1 MRLSKKTFILHFRL
15 FKATFFLRMGKDF
28 PPIWDRFLK
37 AEMEGSPILF
47 ASTKLAFNMYILILK
62 MFYGKHHAAEEFGI
76 RLSNTTEKFENSLKK
91 MKIFQWFF
99 NFFSEFS
106 NYSVVFESQ
115 IPNLR
120 SVMFA
125 VNTMTQA
132 ASKLAKRYDLQFRK

>member
-1 MRLSKKTFILHFRL
+1 MAKRISFFHIPPHPLLRHVVNFEGQPSIPNPKLGFCPNWRNLPPPQKKNQHKALMFILHFRL

-76 RLSNTTEKFENSLKK
+76 RLSNTTEKFEK
-91 MKIFQWFF
+91 
-99 NFFSEFS
+99 
-106 NYSVVFESQ
+106 
-115 IPNLR
+115 
-120 SVMFA
+120 
-125 VNTMTQA
+125 
-132 ASKLAKRYDLQFRK
+132 